1 MSDPGAPAQASSLP
15 GWQGILDPDEQIL
28 WQGQPDGRFRIEF
41 DSLRESLPGLLMLAF
56 ALFWMYQAAQASV
69 FFALFGLFFV
79 VLGLRQLLSPV
90 IWPAYLRSRSWY
102 TLTDRRAIVA
112 TDVPFKGRRLTS
124 YPIDRTMP
132 LEYVASDPPSILF
145 GPPTSRK
152 ETRAGFSYIADA
164 DRVMAM
170 MRNIQHSQTP
180 DQTAPKDAQP

>member
-124 YPIDRTMP
+124 YPIDRNT
-132 LEYVASDPPSILF
+132 LVEYVDGDPPSILF
-145 GPPTSRK
+145 GPERGR
-152 ETRAGFSYIADA
+152 RAERPGFRYIADA
-164 DRVMAM
+164 ETVMPLI
-170 MRNIQHSQTP
+170 RRIQQNGTPTP
-180 DQTAPKDAQP
+180 DEATA

>member
-102 TLTDRRAIVA
+102 TLTDRRAFIA
-112 TDVPFKGRRLTS
+112 TEVLGRKTLRDWPVDPETLLDYDGALPGTIWFSEEGARRRPFGRRRRVGFELL
-124 YPIDRTMP
+124 PDARQVHALM
-132 LEYVASDPPSILF
+132 
-145 GPPTSRK
+145 RK
-152 ETRAGFSYIADA
+152 VQRRQA
-164 DRVMAM
+164 
-170 MRNIQHSQTP
+170 
-180 DQTAPKDAQP
+180 